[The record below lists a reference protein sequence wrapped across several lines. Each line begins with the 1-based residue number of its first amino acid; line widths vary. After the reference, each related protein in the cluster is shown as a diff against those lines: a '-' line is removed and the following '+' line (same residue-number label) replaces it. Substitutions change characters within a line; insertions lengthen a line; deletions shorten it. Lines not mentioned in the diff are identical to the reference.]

1 MTAYCLRSPTVV
13 LLLEEK
19 CLPRIT
25 LGHYTN
31 TPDTNQVS
39 RQETQEQSPW
49 PLYRLLHQALASS
62 CASNW
67 TWAYDWS
74 FEFSDSND
82 RIRGAF
88 DGQGSKEATF
98 DGKIIILGTWKSVM
112 NYDHSNIYAA
122 IFQVSAAGT
131 CLGCLLVGLS
141 FLSKVWAFW
150 YRLCHCKEVDPIAI
164 LRLNQWYF
172 PSWNRNST
180 GKGTWTCSLWL
191 GFWYI
196 LQPECCSVF
205 SINSR
210 EVALSRTFTWSCWSE
225 VFCPLQPGFHW
236 IVFTGHGG
244 DTMGHNVGG
253 TLSSVTWRNM
263 RLLTKTKISKLVD
276 SKECL

>member
-1 MTAYCLRSPTVV
+1 
-13 LLLEEK
+13 
-19 CLPRIT
+19 
-25 LGHYTN
+25 
-31 TPDTNQVS
+31 
-39 RQETQEQSPW
+39 
-49 PLYRLLHQALASS
+49 
-62 CASNW
+62 
-67 TWAYDWS
+67 
-74 FEFSDSND
+74 
-82 RIRGAF
+82 
-88 DGQGSKEATF
+88 
-98 DGKIIILGTWKSVM
+98 M

-253 TLSSVTWRNM
+253 TLSTVTWRNI
-263 RLLTKTKISKLVD
+263 RLLTKTKYSELVD
-276 SKECL
+276 SKEYLQQIWILLHSSLIMQIFPINMKGSAGSFVTLVNWLGSWIVSYAFNFLLMWSTYGKLRQQAEENFGRIVCWCMYVCVYLGRCRNILHLCEHLRDHSCVCGAVSARN